1 MKVVVT
7 GGAGFIGSNFVL
19 HMLEQYPD
27 YGIIVVDKLTY
38 AGNLVNLAAVL
49 ESPRLQFVRLDICDP
64 AIADVVQ
71 GCDAVVHFAAES
83 HVDRSIEDASA
94 FIRTNI
100 EGTWRLVEACRKARV
115 GRFLQVS
122 TDEVYGSLGQTGQFT
137 EFSPVAPNSPYA
149 ATKAAAD
156 LVINAAVQTYGF
168 PAITTRCSNNYGPRQ
183 FPEKFIP
190 LMIAQALSEQSLPI
204 YGDGQYSRDWIH
216 VEDHCR
222 ALDLILHRGKDA
234 EVYNVGGECELRN
247 IEVAYRILDA
257 LEKPRTLIRF
267 VADRPGHDRRYA
279 LDCSKLKTALGWKQ
293 SWDFT
298 EGLAQ
303 TIDWYQANDEWLE
316 GVRSQS
322 YRDYCDRHYLHRDLL
337 LAVLKNAQ

>member
-1 MKVVVT
+1 
-7 GGAGFIGSNFVL
+7 L
-19 HMLEQYPD
+19 
-27 YGIIVVDKLTY
+27 
-38 AGNLVNLAAVL
+38 
-49 ESPRLQFVRLDICDP
+49 
-64 AIADVVQ
+64 
-71 GCDAVVHFAAES
+71 
-83 HVDRSIEDASA
+83 
-94 FIRTNI
+94 
-100 EGTWRLVEACRKARV
+100 
-115 GRFLQVS
+115 
-122 TDEVYGSLGQTGQFT
+122 
-137 EFSPVAPNSPYA
+137 APNSPYA

-156 LVINAAVQTYGF
+156 LVVNAAVQTYGF

-190 LMIAQALSEQSLPI
+190 LMIAQALSAQALPI
-204 YGDGQYSRDWIH
+204 YGDGQNSRDWIH

-222 ALDLILHRGKDA
+222 ALDLILHCGKDG
-234 EVYNVGGECELRN
+234 EVYNVGGGCELRN
-247 IEVAYRILDA
+247 IEVAHRILDA

-293 SWDFT
+293 SRDFS

-303 TIDWYQANDEWLE
+303 TIDWYQANGEWLE

-337 LAVLKNAQ
+337 LAAMKNS